1 MATIRSVLKRRQL
14 ICKITP
20 AIFTF
25 DGLIKTGF
33 ENIQRSQA
41 VNRRQNKRLHTDK
54 VHGASVPLIALMLLG
69 RTVGL

>member
-25 DGLIKTGF
+25 DGLIKPVTIIF
-33 ENIQRSQA
+33 REIKRSTDDY
-41 VNRRQNKRLHTDK
+41 KRLHTDR